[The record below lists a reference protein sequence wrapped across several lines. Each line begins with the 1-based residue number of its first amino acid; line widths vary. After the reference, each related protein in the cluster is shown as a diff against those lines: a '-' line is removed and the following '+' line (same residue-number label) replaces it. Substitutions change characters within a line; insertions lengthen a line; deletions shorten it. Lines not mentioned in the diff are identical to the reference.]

1 MVARSWCLKLT
12 VFSERAAG
20 ARPPSPSRVVP
31 GVGWAVL
38 QSGEATLNKIEN
50 FSALRGRK

>member
-12 VFSERAAG
+12 VLSERAAG
-20 ARPPSPSRVVP
+20 ARPPSPSRVVH

-38 QSGEATLNKIEN
+38 QSGQATLNKIEN
-50 FSALRGRK
+50 LSALRGRK